1 MASEAQSQHNRE
13 LVAVLDNLD
22 TFFKALCAGAKLEHL
37 KYGFIHREPKGIVAI
52 DQKGGGPGLKQ
63 TRLYAYPDQTT
74 QIIHVITIGDKN
86 SQKADIKYSRE
97 FADDLSKT
105 QEH

>member
-1 MASEAQSQHNRE
+1 MWTLQPEAEYEKAVRKWPPKHNRE
-13 LVAVLDNLD
+13 LVAVLDN
-22 TFFKALCAGAKLEHL
+22 
-37 KYGFIHREPKGIVAI
+37 
-52 DQKGGGPGLKQ
+52 
-63 TRLYAYPDQTT
+63 YPDQTT